1 MLDAAAIVY
10 RCMDERQGV
19 LEFLPKRSGSIGR
32 RQPRAV
38 PPEQRDPDLALEG
51 PHSLAYGSWCDAQ
64 FSGGTREVAV
74 PDTGGEDTQGF
85 QRRQVFSHASI

>member
-19 LEFLPKRSGSIGR
+19 LEFLPERSGSIGR

-38 PPEQRDPDLALEG
+38 PPEQRDSDLALEG
-51 PHSLAYGSWCDAQ
+51 PHSLAYGGRCDAQ
-64 FSGGTREVAV
+64 FRGGSRKIAV
-74 PDTGGEDTQGF
+74 PDTGRQDTQGF
-85 QRRQVFSHASI
+85 QGRHGFRHVFI